1 MEYGRKIHSDMFCKG
16 NVQVCSYSSYST
28 SASTEIV
35 GVAMV
40 RLRMLSRSRAVIG
53 MLYMLVS
60 PVCYTMQEELFLD
73 ELI

>member
-1 MEYGRKIHSDMFCKG
+1 MTCFVKEMYKFAAT
-16 NVQVCSYSSYST
+16 VAST

-53 MLYMLVS
+53 MLCL
-60 PVCYTMQEELFLD
+60 
-73 ELI
+73 